1 MTILQTAFLKR
12 VVVTFYFSFLISF
25 LKNRVAHFLFS
36 FSEKEKFTADIITF
50 KKEVFQ
56 KVTCNFLFSKIPNV
70 FEKVELSGFLF
81 QNNKMKII
89 RLTHALSKT
98 RIFK

>member
-25 LKNRVAHFLFS
+25 LKNRVADFLFS
-36 FSEKEKFTADIITF
+36 FSKKEKFTADIITF

-70 FEKVELSGFLF
+70 FEKLSCQDLF
-81 QNNKMKII
+81 IKN
-89 RLTHALSKT
+89 SE
-98 RIFK
+98 